1 MLSFETEISMF
12 TLPLINVI
20 PIFRPPEQF
29 GTAMQVFTGNA
40 DQIDRYRQN
49 ALRLQVSIF
58 MAVGEPMSRL
68 REL

>member
-1 MLSFETEISMF
+1 MF

-40 DQIDRYRQN
+40 DQIDRYRSG
-49 ALRLQVSIF
+49 A
-58 MAVGEPMSRL
+58 AGEHFYGSWRTHVKVTRTMNYFRTWHVNG
-68 REL
+68 